1 VRLFLSSLLCVLF
14 IAPLCVVAQTQCEQP
29 RDFAAR
35 DKVVGGRPALLG
47 NWPGLVSLR
56 VREGTRPIYICG
68 GTLITR
74 DTVLTAAHCVE
85 DLAQR
90 GQDWV
95 DPRGR
100 IAEIMIGTADLRAV
114 EPRDIRPVASIIRHE
129 GYTSA
134 ARGND
139 IALIR
144 LRNAADGAQSRLSVT
159 PQSDPSEASTTPMMV
174 AGFGAEHDG
183 GGLREFRDAKGATFL
198 AATERLLET
207 VMPLADGKSCKSAYP
222 ASEVGTGQICAGYV
236 QGGMDACQGDSGGPL
251 VAFDRKGC
259 PYQVGV
265 VSWGAGCAK
274 PNAYGVYTRVSAYA
288 SWISQHA
295 GNVRAV
301 SLDEVSTPP
310 ASSSELVDRAFSQLD
325 AVLKPAKGRA
335 KVAINGGDKVKVGDA
350 AAFSVMSTIAGRV
363 LLIDIN
369 ARGEVLQLFPNDFGA
384 ARRIEPGSPIAVP
397 GDAGFVLRVQEP
409 LGRGK
414 LIAVVAPDGFNMEA
428 LQTVKGVKGF
438 TVEAALP
445 YLQNL
450 IQLIR
455 VATGTKGFTIE
466 PGGAMPGWGFADL
479 DYEVVR

>member
-1 VRLFLSSLLCVLF
+1 MR
-14 IAPLCVVAQTQCEQP
+14 E
-29 RDFAAR
+29 
-35 DKVVGGRPALLG
+35 RPFS
-47 NWPGLVSLR
+47 P
-56 VREGTRPIYICG
+56 
-68 GTLITR
+68 
-74 DTVLTAAHCVE
+74 
-85 DLAQR
+85 
-90 GQDWV
+90 
-95 DPRGR
+95 
-100 IAEIMIGTADLRAV
+100 
-114 EPRDIRPVASIIRHE
+114 
-129 GYTSA
+129 
-134 ARGND
+134 
-139 IALIR
+139 
-144 LRNAADGAQSRLSVT
+144 
-159 PQSDPSEASTTPMMV
+159 
-174 AGFGAEHDG
+174 
-183 GGLREFRDAKGATFL
+183 
-198 AATERLLET
+198 
-207 VMPLADGKSCKSAYP
+207 
-222 ASEVGTGQICAGYV
+222 AGYV

-295 GNVRAV
+295 GSVRAV
-301 SLDEVSTPP
+301 SQEEVGAPP
-310 ASSSELVDRAFSQLD
+310 ASSGELVDRAFSQLD

-335 KVAINGGDKVKVGDA
+335 KVAINGGGKVKAGDA

-369 ARGEVLQLFPNDFGA
+369 ASGEVLQLFPNDFGA
-384 ARRIEPGSPIAVP
+384 ARRIEPGSSIAVP

-414 LIAVVAPDGFNMEA
+414 LIAVVVPDGFNMEA
-428 LQTVKGVKGF
+428 LQTVKGTKGF
-438 TVEAALP
+438 AVEAALP

-466 PGGAMPGWGFADL
+466 PGGAMPGWGLADL